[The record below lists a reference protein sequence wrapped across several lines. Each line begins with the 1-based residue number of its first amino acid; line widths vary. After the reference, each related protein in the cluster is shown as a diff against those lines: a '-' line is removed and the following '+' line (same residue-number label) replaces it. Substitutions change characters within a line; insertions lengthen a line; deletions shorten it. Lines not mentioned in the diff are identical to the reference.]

1 MVLKSGCIIDIELIR
16 GNIWDNAE
24 SLTRDII
31 VSFFVELPPIMTNY
45 TGLSLP
51 VKLNNNKSE

>member
-16 GNIWDNAE
+16 GNIWDNSE

-31 VSFFVELPPIMTNY
+31 VSFFVELPSIMTNY

>member
-31 VSFFVELPPIMTNY
+31 VSFFIEFVFAFP
-45 TGLSLP
+45 
-51 VKLNNNKSE
+51 KADA